1 MRMLVAGL
9 LAIALLAI
17 AVPRDAE
24 AQGLDRR
31 AHGWLTI
38 DGFLSSYQIESLVDD
53 SRRPLAGGG
62 LRVMFSART
71 LTGLDAGF
79 LERSALGAFLIYTPT
94 RDNLRT
100 WHFGGQVDHR
110 LLGTPIGGLLD
121 PLVSLG
127 AGAIRMDSPSG
138 PEIMGF
144 DGEPT
149 VSETFATLVPG
160 IGARLRV
167 ARGVALRADVRNVI
181 IFGNQTTNNWELAG
195 GLSLLF

>member
-9 LAIALLAI
+9 LAVALLAI

-24 AQGLDRR
+24 AQNLDRR
-31 AHGWLTI
+31 VQGWLTI
-38 DGFLSSYQIESLVDD
+38 DGFLSSYQIEALLDD
-53 SRRPLAGGG
+53 SRRAVAGGG
-62 LRVMFSART
+62 MRVMFSART

-110 LLGTPIGGLLD
+110 LFNTPIGGILD
-121 PLVSLG
+121 PLVSIG
-127 AGAIRMDSPSG
+127 AGAIRMDSPLG
-138 PEIMGF
+138 AAILGF

-149 VSETFATLVPG
+149 VSQTFATLVPG
-160 IGARLRV
+160 VGTRLRI
-167 ARGVALRADVRNVI
+167 ARGLALRADLRDVV
-181 IFGNQTTNNWELAG
+181 IFGQQTTHNWELAG